1 MQSVGA
7 CITHLM
13 RHDVAWRRRD
23 TCRRPQRP
31 TYSTD
36 LDPRASVLYTK
47 RAAAYMSL
55 RQASQALRDLNKA
68 IENDDAFVQGYIHR
82 GKLHRQMCK

>member
-1 MQSVGA
+1 
-7 CITHLM
+7 
-13 RHDVAWRRRD
+13 
-23 TCRRPQRP
+23 
-31 TYSTD
+31 
-36 LDPRASVLYTK
+36 
-47 RAAAYMSL
+47 MSL